1 MNITINLL
9 MFLAVAVFFLMLLWV
24 ISRLRHN
31 ACLQETL
38 QNLLNQQ
45 RQEQQEQRERFDKHQ
60 IETLKVIQDSLNSQ
74 MQDVR
79 SQLSTSLSQQT
90 SQVGERLD
98 KLTGETRLRLK
109 EISTQVDEKLNE
121 GFKKTNETFINVVQ
135 RLAMIDEAQKKITE
149 LSSHVVSLQ
158 EVLSDK
164 KSRGAFGEVQLN
176 ALIRNMIPEQHC
188 AFQHELSNKTRVDC
202 MLFLPEPTG
211 NMAIDAKFPL
221 ESFQK
226 YNCDNLTV
234 AERQKAMTQF
244 RQDIRKH
251 IKDIATKYIIAGET
265 SDGAILFIP
274 AEAIFADIHAHF
286 PELVSEAH
294 KVRVWMVSPTTMM
307 AVLTTVR
314 AVLKDAATQKQVHLI
329 QEHLV
334 ALSKD
339 FDRFQ
344 ERMDKLT
351 RHINQAQQDAEDVQK
366 SSRKISSRFNKI
378 EQVDI
383 QTEGTKI
390 ADPLLEKAD

>member
-1 MNITINLL
+1 MTVFYLVLAGALLTILAALL
-9 MFLAVAVFFLMLLWV
+9 F
-24 ISRLRHN
+24 IINRLKSNHS
-31 ACLQETL
+31 LQQTF
-38 QNLLNQQ
+38 QNLLGEQ
-45 RQEQQEQRERFDKHQ
+45 RQEQQAQRERFDKHQ
-60 IETLKVIQDSLNSQ
+60 IDTLKIIQDSVNSQ

-79 SQLSTSLSQQT
+79 SQLTTALTQQT
-90 SQVGERLD
+90 HQMSERLE
-98 KLTGETRLRLK
+98 KLTSQTQLRLK
-109 EISTQVDEKLNE
+109 EIGTQVDEKLNE

-149 LSSHVVSLQ
+149 LSTHVVSLQ

-164 KSRGAFGEVQLN
+164 KSRGAFGEVQLS

-188 AFQHELSNKTRVDC
+188 AFQYELSNKTRVDC
-202 MLFLPEPTG
+202 MLFLPQPTG
-211 NMAIDAKFPL
+211 NIAIDAKFPL
-221 ESFQK
+221 ESFQQ
-226 YNCDNLTV
+226 YTDERATF

-251 IKDIATKYIIAGET
+251 IKDIATKYIISGET

-286 PELVSEAH
+286 PELVNEAH
-294 KVRVWMVSPTTMM
+294 KLKVWMVSPTTMM

-329 QEHLV
+329 QEHLI

-344 ERMDKLT
+344 ERMDKL
-351 RHINQAQQDAEDVQK
+351 AQ
-366 SSRKISSRFNKI
+366 R
-378 EQVDI
+378 
-383 QTEGTKI
+383 
-390 ADPLLEKAD
+390 